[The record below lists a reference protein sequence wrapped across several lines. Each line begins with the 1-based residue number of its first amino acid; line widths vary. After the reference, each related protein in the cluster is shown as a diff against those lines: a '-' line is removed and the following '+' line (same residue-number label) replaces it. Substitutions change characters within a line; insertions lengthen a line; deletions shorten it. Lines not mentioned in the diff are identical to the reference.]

1 MTLSDLQSH
10 SPFANLFEFYYLDSY
25 ATVDKIYTN
34 VARCAVS
41 LQTLTFLYEF
51 DNVYILYYK
60 NKNWLQFLFI
70 VKAAVLKQQIS
81 KFYPQILS
89 TEASDHIYFSQR
101 PFINVKAI
109 FCA

>member
-1 MTLSDLQSH
+1 MSYQIAPFLMTLSDLQSH

-51 DNVYILYYK
+51 DNVYILYHG
-60 NKNWLQFLFI
+60 
-70 VKAAVLKQQIS
+70 
-81 KFYPQILS
+81 
-89 TEASDHIYFSQR
+89 D
-101 PFINVKAI
+101 
-109 FCA
+109 